1 MRQLRV
7 ALWPRFGPRCVIRT
21 VNVSIT
27 CLFQLNCACESEC
40 LSSTPAAAACW
51 QDRTPRPDPT
61 CRRRKRFLRTPRGV
75 HPARIAGAIRPVHAA
90 SFRPSRS
97 RSTAPS
103 RAAVLPC
110 SEHTLRRR
118 CPSMPKCLDPNS
130 LSPPLIRMPPPEPP
144 VDGATRQQ
152 LPAAPA
158 ALAKSAAPSPVS
170 AASGDHAPAVSLGS
184 ARAPRSCVAPHVRI
198 HCSWPIAGQSAR
210 VTPARPTNIRA
221 VRKAEDAS

>member
-1 MRQLRV
+1 MRVRV
-7 ALWPRFGPRCVIRT
+7 SAFRAHPQQQPAGRIAHPGRTRPAGGANGSSARRAESIRPASPARSGP
-21 VNVSIT
+21 
-27 CLFQLNCACESEC
+27 
-40 LSSTPAAAACW
+40 STRLHSGRPAA
-51 QDRTPRPDPT
+51 
-61 CRRRKRFLRTPRGV
+61 
-75 HPARIAGAIRPVHAA
+75 GAP
-90 SFRPSRS
+90 
-97 RSTAPS
+97 PS
-103 RAAVLPC
+103 RAAVLLC

-118 CPSMPKCLDPNS
+118 CPSMPKRLDPNS